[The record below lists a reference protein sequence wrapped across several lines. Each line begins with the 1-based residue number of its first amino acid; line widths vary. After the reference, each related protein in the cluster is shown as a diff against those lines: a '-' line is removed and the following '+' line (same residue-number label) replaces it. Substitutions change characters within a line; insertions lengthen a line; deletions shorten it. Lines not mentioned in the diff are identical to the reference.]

1 MEVKDLLVKLEETKA
16 ALETSLTEKA
26 KAEVALQLK
35 DIAAQLKAIKQFPDE
50 LKAEEITKAIA
61 DVKALTDGFDEL
73 QLKMKANGG
82 KKEEKSFAEKVQDT
96 LKEKEQDLAALKTQ
110 KGAAGVS
117 FDVKAAATVTTAN
130 YSGGTVGLTT
140 WDPSFALVPR
150 RTPFLR
156 QLVTVRPLSTQY
168 VAWAEQ
174 ANRDG
179 GAGNTAEGAAKTQA
193 DFDIVEANKKVEKIT
208 AYTKVSKEA
217 LSDIAFLNSEINND
231 LVSLINLKLDTDL
244 FGGSGTSPV
253 IKGINTYATTFSVA
267 ATGLANAIDNANEF
281 DVLRAAMWQVENAYF
296 TTNYILLNPI
306 DVAKIDM
313 LKSTTNEYLA
323 APFGSQ
329 YMFKMFYGV
338 PVIANNAVTAGNF
351 LVGDFTKSN
360 LGMREDVN
368 IQIGYENDDFT
379 KNLITILAEVRA
391 VHYIKS
397 NHTAAF
403 VKGVFST
410 AKTAL
415 ETA

>member
-296 TTNYILLNPI
+296 TPNYILLNPI

>member
-1 MEVKDLLVKLEETKA
+1 LEIKEQLEGLKNDLSETTKSQIDSVKSEISVKMDEVDARVKAIDAHLAEQKKFATDQKSGNASFGEQVGE
-16 ALETSLTEKA
+16 ALKA
-26 KAEVALQLK
+26 KSE
-35 DIAAQLKAIKQFPDE
+35 E
-50 LKAEEITKAIA
+50 LKSLSA
-61 DVKALTDGFDEL
+61 
-73 QLKMKANGG
+73 
-82 KKEEKSFAEKVQDT
+82 KSVQNVNF
-96 LKEKEQDLAALKTQ
+96 E
-110 KGAAGVS
+110 
-117 FDVKAAATVTTAN
+117 VKAAATMTSAN

-156 QLVTVRPLSTQY
+156 QLVNVRPVSTQY

-179 GAGNTAEGAAKTQA
+179 GAGNTAEGAAKSQA

-208 AYTKVSKEA
+208 AYTKASKEA
-217 LSDIAFLNSEINND
+217 LADISFLQSEINSD
-231 LVSLINLKLDTDL
+231 LVSLLNLKLDTDL

-281 DVLRAAMWQVENAYF
+281 DVLRAAIWQVENAYF
-296 TTNYILLNPI
+296 TPNYILLNPI

-323 APFGSQ
+323 APFGSL

-338 PVIANNAVTAGNF
+338 PVIANNGVTAGNF
-351 LVGDFTKSN
+351 LVGDFTKAN
-360 LGMREDVN
+360 LGIREEIN

-379 KNLITILAEVRA
+379 KNLVTILGELRA
-391 VHYIKS
+391 VSYIKS

-410 AKTAL
+410 AKAAL